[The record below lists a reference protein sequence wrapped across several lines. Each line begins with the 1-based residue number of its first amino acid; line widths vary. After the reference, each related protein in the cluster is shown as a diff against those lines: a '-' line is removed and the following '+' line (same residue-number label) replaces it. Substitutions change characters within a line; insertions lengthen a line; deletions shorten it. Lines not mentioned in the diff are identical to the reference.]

1 MPVAQF
7 WRKIPQ
13 RYNLKGTKCM
23 TCDRVFFPPK
33 VICPS
38 CRRKSLG
45 KMKDYSL
52 KGTGTIESYTII
64 YAPPPH
70 FEGEE
75 PYIIAL
81 IKMDEGCYLVGQIVD
96 IELDEISIGMKIVSC
111 FRRIYED
118 VNSGAIQYGY
128 KFKKVG

>member
-1 MPVAQF
+1 MPVARF
-7 WRKIPQ
+7 WREIPQ
-13 RYNLKGTKCM
+13 RYNLKGSKCIA
-23 TCDRVFFPPK
+23 CDKVFFPPK

-45 KMKDYSL
+45 KMKACSL
-52 KGTGTIESYTII
+52 KGTGTVESYTSI

-75 PYIIAL
+75 PYVISL

-96 IELDEISIGMKIVSC
+96 VELDEVSIGMKVVSC

-118 VNSGAIQYGY
+118 GSSGAIQYGY
-128 KFKKVG
+128 KFKKAD

>member
-1 MPVAQF
+1 MPVARF
-7 WRKIPQ
+7 WREIPQ
-13 RYNLKGTKCM
+13 RYNLVGTKCI
-23 TCDRVFFPPK
+23 TCDSVFFPPK

-45 KMKDYSL
+45 KMETCAL

-75 PYIIAL
+75 PYVMAL

-96 IELDEISIGMKIVSC
+96 IELDEVSIGMRITSC

-118 VNSGAIQYGY
+118 GNRGAIQYGY
-128 KFKKVG
+128 KFKKAE

>member
-1 MPVAQF
+1 MPVARF
-7 WRKIPQ
+7 WREIPQ

-23 TCDRVFFPPK
+23 ACDRVFFPPK

-45 KMKDYSL
+45 KMKNCSL
-52 KGTGTIESYTII
+52 KGTGTIESYTTI

-75 PYIIAL
+75 PYVIAL

-111 FRRIYED
+111 FRRIYENG
-118 VNSGAIQYGY
+118 NSGAIQYGY